1 MELAIV
7 AILVLALEV
16 VDAIGNIAGL
26 LNLGNETAC
35 SDGMDSAGRN
45 KEAITFL
52 YLILSQGIGDGIILH
67 HLLVLL
73 RCNLHLQAII
83 EFCVRFAWQC
93 IPHLGLTTLLA
104 LLVGNLIIRMHLDR
118 EVVVGVNKL
127 DELWKFISETLV
139 VLLPK
144 ETSLEFFHY
153 LIEALALHLAIS
165 YDAFFA
171 WYSRDF
177 PAFAHLLLLYVEMF
191 ESDNLTA
198 TPEGGF

>member
-1 MELAIV
+1 M
-7 AILVLALEV
+7 
-16 VDAIGNIAGL
+16 NS
-26 LNLGNETAC
+26 AC
-35 SDGMDSAGRN
+35 RN
-45 KEAITFL
+45 KEAVAFFHV
-52 YLILSQGIGDGIILH
+52 ILSQCIRDGIILH

-73 RCNLHLQAII
+73 WCNLHLQAII
-83 EFCVRFAWQC
+83 EFCARFAWQC
-93 IPHLGLTTLLA
+93 IPHLGLTMLLA

-127 DELWKFISETLV
+127 DEQWKFVSETLV

-198 TPEGGF
+198 TPDGGF